1 MTLNVGHDAR
11 PLAKV
16 ASGGELSRIM
26 LALKTILARLDRV
39 PTLVFDEVDAG
50 IGGRVGLQVGDTL
63 RGVAQHHQVFAIT
76 HLPQIAARAH
86 HHIVV
91 TKGAREGV
99 TAADVRVADADARVS
114 EIARMLG
121 GDPESDI
128 SRAHAAELLGKG
140 GQGRPG
146 RRGSRVAR
154 EEESPRSP

>member
-1 MTLNVGHDAR
+1 
-11 PLAKV
+11 
-16 ASGGELSRIM
+16 M

-99 TAADVRVADADARVS
+99 TAANITVVAGDARVT

-121 GDPESDI
+121 GDAESEI
-128 SRAHAAELLGKG
+128 SRAHAEELLGQPAG
-140 GQGRPG
+140 SERAARGARGA
-146 RRGSRVAR
+146 RRAQRDG
-154 EEESPRSP
+154 ESPRAP